1 VRELIKNITQKKY
14 FKLIL
19 FSVIGF
25 VGGYLYYYFIGCYK
39 GTCPITSKW
48 YTSSLYGMLIGAIAG
63 FPVTDKKAEKQNE

>member
-1 VRELIKNITQKKY
+1 MRELIKNITQKKY

-25 VGGYLYYYFIGCYK
+25 VGGYLYYYFIGCYN